1 MKRLLAFSF
10 LLMSLLNSSAQKQK
24 AFFDIGTKQILFTLE
39 EKGGSADDKSK
50 IIYAK
55 FLNDSVC
62 VFKKPAACYKYDTAT
77 QINPVTFEEEASIT
91 VDSTGTTKFN
101 LGSVT
106 KADLNQAV
114 TSQFGLDKSG
124 FDFKLKT
131 LALSILSSK
140 CDLLNI
146 DYANPADIDAALKK
160 IQALPAG
167 SFVVIAKLDFENSE
181 TRSIYGEFE
190 NIVVMKIKE

>member
-131 LALSILSSK
+131 NNLLSIFFLHK
-140 CDLLNI
+140 
-146 DYANPADIDAALKK
+146 
-160 IQALPAG
+160 
-167 SFVVIAKLDFENSE
+167 
-181 TRSIYGEFE
+181 
-190 NIVVMKIKE
+190 